1 MNAKSQIALVTGG
14 ACGIGEAICRVLT
27 KAGHTVIVTDINT
40 DNAQALA
47 KQLNGHAYEMD
58 VTCPASVNAACEK
71 INQEVG
77 TPTIV
82 VNNAG
87 WDNLMPFLETDEDF
101 QNKVIAINYTGPVR
115 VCRAFLPGMIKA
127 GGGRIINIASD
138 AGRIGSALEAIY
150 SGTKGGLIAFSKTLA
165 REFARNQ
172 ITVNCVCPG
181 ITDTPLIK
189 EITATNELAGRGI
202 ASIEKNVPLGRM
214 GQPEDIANAVA
225 YLASEGAAY
234 VTGQTLSVSG
244 DRRVRWLR

>member
-1 MNAKSQIALVTGG
+1 MNSKSQIALVTGG
-14 ACGIGEAICRVLT
+14 GRGIGEAICRVLA
-27 KAGHTVIVTDINT
+27 KAGHTVVVTDINA
-40 DNAQALA
+40 DSAQALG
-47 KQLNGHAYEMD
+47 KELSGHACEMD
-58 VTCPASVNAACEK
+58 VTSADSVNAACEQ

-77 TPTIV
+77 APTIV

-87 WDNLMPFLETDEDF
+87 WDNLMPFLDTDEAF

-115 VCRAFLPGMIKA
+115 VCRAFLPGMVKA
-127 GGGRIINIASD
+127 GGGRVINIASD

-165 REFARNQ
+165 REFARHQ
-172 ITVNCVCPG
+172 ITVNTVCPG
-181 ITDTPLIK
+181 ITNTPLIQ

-202 ASIEKNVPLGRM
+202 ASIEKSVPLQRM

-244 DRRVRWLR
+244 GISMAG